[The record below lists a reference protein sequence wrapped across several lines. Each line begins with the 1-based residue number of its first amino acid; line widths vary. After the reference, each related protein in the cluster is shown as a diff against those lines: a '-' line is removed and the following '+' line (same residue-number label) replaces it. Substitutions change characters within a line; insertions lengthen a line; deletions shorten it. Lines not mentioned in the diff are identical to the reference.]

1 MYLSFTISS
10 SQQIRNKY
18 LIASK
23 WKETATLHYFH
34 QAFPPPSFLPVL
46 LFLLVLHYL
55 IKKFGGGSMKHTGPH
70 TLPSRIYFIVP
81 LFFFGLQCW
90 HILYTSTLIFPSKNP
105 SFSFFHLFGLLLEL
119 GPNSAY
125 KWQMNTTWNVLSSCH
140 LYDQVS
146 AAVSILLLFGI
157 PSLAAFRSSFT
168 FMLFEGLCFLS
179 KPSLFLML
187 DHPLPL
193 THNLIQS

>member
-10 SQQIRNKY
+10 SQQIQNKY

-81 LFFFGLQCW
+81 LFFLVSNVG
-90 HILYTSTLIFPSKNP
+90 TSSIPPPLFSLLKTPSKNP
-105 SFSFFHLFGLLLEL
+105 SFSFFHLFSLLLEL

-125 KWQMNTTWNVLSSCH
+125 K
-140 LYDQVS
+140 
-146 AAVSILLLFGI
+146 
-157 PSLAAFRSSFT
+157 
-168 FMLFEGLCFLS
+168 
-179 KPSLFLML
+179 
-187 DHPLPL
+187 
-193 THNLIQS
+193 